1 MMDIQPIVAFL
12 RRTYLCPEVDPAWV
26 RDCVQALTDA
36 GRQVSIDEVHT
47 QFLYSDLSQS
57 TLLSRSFPPVQTE
70 LHEIVLF
77 PRPTILQIHH
87 VSEIGHS
94 AFQIQHTM
102 EQRSEVL
109 SGQTL
114 IRRMDDEEE
123 NENEV
128 DIGKVPPYP
137 RSMLKLE
144 LSDGRRTVK
153 AMEYRRI
160 NGLVLGQTSL
170 GCKLVCQN
178 VKCLRDTL
186 LLTPENTQ
194 VIESSVEHLE
204 AIQKEQFLSDLK
216 RRMGKLDNDPNGSIP
231 KRKVKPPPA
240 VRPKPSASASAS
252 SSRPANLNPPKIS
265 QPKPRVQSP
274 DIIPA
279 AGPSRSRYFPPPP
292 AARSNDVPLFD
303 PPSSPQLVKPIPIRA
318 KGVKRRQSIEEIE
331 TSTNAPTPQARRS
344 RAAAKAAATKV
355 HQLYHDIPNGKFTES
370 DDYDDQD
377 EDEFDYDV
385 DVDESFIRQIDE
397 VTAKASASGSGSG
410 FRDSKNNDVYD
421 FDEEE
426 EDEEDF
432 MILDESMIRQID
444 KVTNS
449 HQNAVK
455 GKGKASPVGRGKQM
469 KRNGKYHDPDED
481 DNEVTF
487 DDDSFHVDE
496 SFLKH
501 LDEMEYDRQ
510 RKLSSQNTNPN
521 KSSQSNTSKRLRPD
535 GGSRSKRRRS
545 TSPLEDSLKENVQP
559 EIIEI
564 SD

>member
-12 RRTYLCPEVDPAWV
+12 KRTYPCPEVDPAWV

-57 TLLSRSFPPVQTE
+57 TLLSRSFPSAQTE

-128 DIGKVPPYP
+128 DSGKVPPYP

-204 AIQKEQFLSDLK
+204 AIQKEQFLNDLK
-216 RRMGKLDNDPNGSIP
+216 RRMGKMDNDQGGSIP

-240 VRPKPSASASAS
+240 VRPKPLASASAS

-265 QPKPRVQSP
+265 QPKPRIPSP
-274 DIIPA
+274 EIVPT

-292 AARSNDVPLFD
+292 AVQSSDIPLFD

-331 TSTNAPTPQARRS
+331 TSTSAPKPKARRS
-344 RAAAKAAATKV
+344 RAAAEATTAKV
-355 HQLYHDIPNGKFTES
+355 QQLYHDVPTDKLTALDYQ
-370 DDYDDQD
+370 DDD
-377 EDEFDYDV
+377 DEFDYDV

-397 VTAKASASGSGSG
+397 VTAKASGSGSG

-421 FDEEE
+421 FDEED
-426 EDEEDF
+426 EDESDF
-432 MILDESMIRQID
+432 MMLDDSMIRQID
-444 KVTNS
+444 NVTNS

-469 KRNGKYHDPDED
+469 NRNMKYHDPDED
-481 DNEVTF
+481 NDEITID

-496 SFLKH
+496 SFLEH
-501 LDEMEYDRQ
+501 LDKMEYDRQ
-510 RKLSSQNTNPN
+510 RRLSSQNTNPN
-521 KSSQSNTSKRLRPD
+521 KSSQSNTSKRSRTD
-535 GGSRSKRRRS
+535 GGCRSKRRRS

>member
-12 RRTYLCPEVDPAWV
+12 RRTYPCPEVDPAWV
-26 RDCVQALTDA
+26 RECVQALTDA

-57 TLLSRSFPPVQTE
+57 TLLSRSFPPAQTE

-114 IRRMDDEEE
+114 IRRMDDEEG

-128 DIGKVPPYP
+128 DSGKVPPYP

-204 AIQKEQFLSDLK
+204 AIQKEQFLNDLK
-216 RRMGKLDNDPNGSIP
+216 RRMGQMDNDQDGSIP

-240 VRPKPSASASAS
+240 VRPKPPASASAS

-265 QPKPRVQSP
+265 QPKPRIPSP
-274 DIIPA
+274 DIIPTV
-279 AGPSRSRYFPPPP
+279 GPSRTRYFPAPTTAQP
-292 AARSNDVPLFD
+292 SDIPLFD

-318 KGVKRRQSIEEIE
+318 KGVKRRQSIEAIE
-331 TSTNAPTPQARRS
+331 PSTSAPTPKARKS

-355 HQLYHDIPNGKFTES
+355 QQLYHDIPNDKLTGL
-370 DDYDDQD
+370 DDYNDQD
-377 EDEFDYDV
+377 EDEFDYDM

-397 VTAKASASGSGSG
+397 VTAKASGSGSEI
-410 FRDSKNNDVYD
+410 RNLKSNDVYD
-421 FDEEE
+421 FDAEEG
-426 EDEEDF
+426 EDEDDF

-444 KVTNS
+444 NVTNS
-449 HQNAVK
+449 HQNAVT
-455 GKGKASPVGRGKQM
+455 GKGKATSVGRAKNVN
-469 KRNGKYHDPDED
+469 RNRKYRDPDED

-521 KSSQSNTSKRLRPD
+521 KSSQSNTSKRSRPD
-535 GGSRSKRRRS
+535 GGTRSKRRRS